1 MREIISA
8 FPPPDVKHDFMQYFG
23 ALFEFL
29 GHALF
34 KLDWQNMDILHDN
47 KIRNWKGKV
56 ASCTV
61 VVKNTKASDK

>member
-1 MREIISA
+1 MWEIISA

-34 KLDWQNMDILHDN
+34 KLNWQNMDILHDN
-47 KIRNWKGKV
+47 RIIDWKGKV
-56 ASCTV
+56 ASRNV
-61 VVKNTKASDK
+61 AVKNKYWQS